1 MTPTPAQRAAY
12 HEATRVH
19 SIPALVAWVLT
30 VAAASGSFLALLA
43 TRSEA

>member
-1 MTPTPAQRAAY
+1 MITPAQRAAY
-12 HEATRVH
+12 HEAASSH

-30 VAAASGSFLALLA
+30 LAASAASFLALVA